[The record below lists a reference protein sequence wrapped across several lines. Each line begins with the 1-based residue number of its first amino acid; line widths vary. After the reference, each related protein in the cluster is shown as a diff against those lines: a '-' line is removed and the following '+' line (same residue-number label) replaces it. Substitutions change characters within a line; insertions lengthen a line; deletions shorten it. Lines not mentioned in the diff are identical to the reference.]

1 MNEVVEVLESE
12 VYGNGLTEWGLA
24 ALLTAGVL
32 ILALVVR
39 LVLVRRL
46 PAPVAGGELHWPT
59 VLHELV
65 ARTWTLFLIIASVY
79 AGTTFL
85 DLPAAVHG
93 VVHSVF
99 IVALFIQAALWAD
112 RLASAILAWR
122 LAPLQGKSAIR
133 NALSLVQFIVRVGV
147 WSLAL
152 LLIFENLGF
161 DITALVAGLG
171 VGGIAVALAAQ
182 SVLGD
187 LFSSL
192 AIVLDRPF
200 EVDDFI
206 VFGDQSGTVEKIGIK
221 TTRIRALSG
230 EQIACSNSDLVKS
243 RIHNFKRM
251 NERRVVLVLGVTY
264 DTPANTLEI
273 IPQRVTDII
282 QAQENTRFDRAHF
295 RSFGNSALEF
305 EVVYWV
311 LSADYTVYMSVQQA
325 INFAIFRAFEE
336 DGIEF
341 AFPSQTLYVPDL
353 KGAISA
359 VARAP
364 ESRAGQVGS

>member
-1 MNEVVEVLESE
+1 MVELLESE
-12 VYGNGLTEWGLA
+12 VYGNGLTQWGLA

-32 ILALVVR
+32 AVALLVR

-46 PAPVAGGELHWPT
+46 PAPADGDELHWPT

-65 ARTWTLFLIIASVY
+65 DRTWTLFLVIASVY

-85 DLPAAVHG
+85 DLPASVHSL
-93 VVHSVF
+93 VHSVF
-99 IVALFIQAALWAD
+99 VVALFIQAALWAD
-112 RLASAILAWR
+112 RIASAVLAWR
-122 LAPLQGKSAIR
+122 LAPLEGKSAIR
-133 NALSLVQFIVRVGV
+133 NALSLVQFIVRVAV

-200 EVDDFI
+200 EVGDFI
-206 VFGDQSGTVEKIGIK
+206 VFGDQKGTVEKIGIK

-230 EQIACSNSDLVKS
+230 EQIACSNTDLVKT

-251 NERRVVLVLGVTY
+251 AERRVVLVLGVTY
-264 DTPANTLEI
+264 DTPASKLEI
-273 IPQRVTDII
+273 IPQRVTDLID
-282 QAQENTRFDRAHF
+282 AQENARFDRAHF
-295 RSFGNSALEF
+295 RGFGNSALEF

-311 LSADYTVYMSVQQA
+311 LSAEYATYMDVQQA

-336 DGIEF
+336 DAIEF

-353 KGAISA
+353 KGALSEL
-359 VARAP
+359 ARP
-364 ESRAGQVGS
+364 PQTQPRQTES